1 MLIQF
6 EEFLTFEN
14 IYLWANFGVLPFWLM
29 IILIPNSKV
38 TKVLVNSVFLPLIL
52 ASAYIYVIYKTILL
66 DESIFEIFMLYVNL
80 DNLYTIFSI
89 ESFLLLFWL
98 HFLALNLFVGS
109 WVASDGAKYNM
120 PRSLIFIPLILIY
133 FTGPI
138 GLVLHWLVRIFYSKK
153 LSFHD

>member
-29 IILIPNSKV
+29 VILIPNSKV
-38 TKVLVNSVFLPLIL
+38 TKVLVNSVLLPLIL

-80 DNLYTIFSI
+80 DNLDLKKAMFWCAPGLSRDGLRQRRDRQPGSSVGNT
-89 ESFLLLFWL
+89 LLVFQ
-98 HFLALNLFVGS
+98 
-109 WVASDGAKYNM
+109 K
-120 PRSLIFIPLILIY
+120 II
-133 FTGPI
+133 
-138 GLVLHWLVRIFYSKK
+138 
-153 LSFHD
+153 

>member
-38 TKVLVNSVFLPLIL
+38 TKVLVNSVLLPLIL

-109 WVASDGAKYNM
+109 WVASDGTKYNM

-133 FTGPI
+133 LTGPI
-138 GLVLHWLVRIFYSKK
+138 GLALHWLVRIFYSKK